1 MFMNS
6 AKQNMSKQAKVG
18 KTSLAEEI
26 IISLLRKLFH
36 EQCDKAGMSWLF

>member
-26 IISLLRKLFH
+26 IISLFK
-36 EQCDKAGMSWLF
+36 EAIS